1 MADAEGRER
10 PLPAHVTTPLLTRI
24 TEQSMDED
32 YHLVARRKQT
42 EGSGPP
48 APDRP
53 RLVAALV
60 VGVFG
65 ILVTTAAVQTSA
77 KADVTDA
84 SRETLISRINDE
96 RAQADDQQQAI
107 ADLQDENLGL
117 QETLDEL
124 TTEQAAA
131 TARLRRL
138 EVATGY
144 VAVRGEGVRIT
155 IEDPTD
161 PTDTTQL
168 VRDEDLA
175 WLVDGLW
182 EAGAEA
188 IAINDQ
194 RLNALG
200 AIRNVGIGIRVNSM
214 PVNPPYVVRAIGD
227 GGSLQANLLDTTHG
241 QQFFSLSDQLGFT
254 HDMQNDD
261 ELQLPA
267 ARGPRLLH
275 AVRGTSG
282 KPGMKNE
289 EANP

>member
-1 MADAEGRER
+1 MADEGTR

-32 YHLVARRKQT
+32 YRLVAQRKQRA
-42 EGSGPP
+42 GSGP
-48 APDRP
+48 AVPDPP
-53 RLVAALV
+53 RLIAALV
-60 VGVFG
+60 VAGFG
-65 ILVTTAAVQTSA
+65 ILVTTAAIQTSA
-77 KADVTDA
+77 NADITDA

-96 RAQADDQQQAI
+96 RAQVEEQQQVI
-107 ADLQDENLGL
+107 AELQDETLDLQDALD
-117 QETLDEL
+117 TLTE
-124 TTEQAAA
+124 EQAAA
-131 TARLRRL
+131 TTRLRRL

-144 VAVRGEGVRIT
+144 VAVRGEGVRVT
-155 IEDPTD
+155 VDDPAD
-161 PTDTTQL
+161 PTDTTEL

-175 WLVDGLW
+175 WLVNGLW

-200 AIRNVGIGIRVNSM
+200 SIRNVGIAVRVNSM

-227 GGSLQANLLDTTHG
+227 ADTLQADLLDTTHG
-241 QQFFSLSDQLGFT
+241 QQFFSLADQLGFRD
-254 HDMQNDD
+254 DMQNDD
-261 ELQLPA
+261 GLQLPA